1 MTNKTT
7 PKSNNFST
15 DGKTIKLSKFLL
27 NKLKKNRI
35 NMNYVK
41 SDRFNTQ
48 GELPK
53 VVSAAICY
61 AIDNYKTFA
70 NQSYLKES
78 FKNRYDE
85 GDVEFIVDNLDLF
98 KALKKKNE

>member
-1 MTNKTT
+1 MAS

-15 DGKTIKLSKFLL
+15 DGKSIKNAKLLL
-27 NKLKKNRI
+27 NKLKKNRV

-48 GELPK
+48 GEIPK
-53 VVSAAICY
+53 VVSAALCY
-61 AIDNYKTFA
+61 AIDNYENFA
-70 NQSYLKES
+70 NQSYLKDS

-85 GDVEFIVDNLDLF
+85 NDVDYILDNLDLF
-98 KALKKKNE
+98 KALKKKNG